1 MKNIKEILNH
11 LPIPYD
17 KIKIQ
22 KCLQTITKG
31 LPQRYHKYIL
41 YMYLKGETLYFVTKH
56 QAINFELYQKLNDIK
71 MMLRLIQTKM
81 NRCKSINISSIKAYT
96 SYTKKETPKK
106 VEDIKFYIQEA
117 KGDFKNLAKNKK
129 IYEEFE
135 EIRKII
141 KNKNSIP

>member
-31 LPQRYHKYIL
+31 LPQRYQKYIL

-71 MMLRLIQTKM
+71 SMLRLIQTKM

-106 VEDIKFYIQEA
+106 IDNIKFYIQA
-117 KGDFKNLAKNKK
+117 KGDFKNLAKNEK
-129 IYEEFE
+129 IHKAFE
-135 EIRKII
+135 EIREII
-141 KNKNSIP
+141 KNKRRD

>member
-11 LPIPYD
+11 LPVPYD

-22 KCLQTITKG
+22 KCLKLLTQG
-31 LPQRYHKYIL
+31 LPIHYKNNIL

-71 MMLRLIQTKM
+71 MMLRLIQNKM
-81 NRCKSINISSIKAYT
+81 DRCHSIKISNIKAFTTYA
-96 SYTKKETPKK
+96 KKTTPKK
-106 VEDIKFYIQEA
+106 IDNLKFYKKQL

-129 IYEEFE
+129 IYEAFE
-135 EIRKII
+135 EIREII
-141 KNKNSIP
+141 KNK